1 MTTELQEIIKRLKES
16 IEKSGLS
23 YVELEKRTGIAKSS
37 IQRYASGTTKKVPID
52 AIQAIARAV
61 GVSDKYI
68 MGWSDNITEEKKP
81 LPKNLIPL
89 KKIRFVPILGQI
101 ACGEPILAEQNYE
114 GSVMVPENVNAT
126 FALRCKGD
134 SMIDV
139 NIQDGDIVFVQAT
152 PEVENGEIAAVV
164 IGDEATLK
172 KVYYQDDTVTL
183 LPANSAYEPLV
194 YKKEEI
200 NDIRICGKAVAVL
213 RHIQ

>member
-1 MTTELQEIIKRLKES
+1 M
-16 IEKSGLS
+16 G
-23 YVELEKRTGIAKSS
+23 GD
-37 IQRYASGTTKKVPID
+37 VPMD
-52 AIQAIARAV
+52 AEP
-61 GVSDKYI
+61 S
-68 MGWSDNITEEKKP
+68 EKP

-101 ACGEPILAEQNYE
+101 ACGKPILAEQNYE
-114 GSVMVPENVNAT
+114 GTVMVPEHVNAT

-134 SMIDV
+134 SMIDA
-139 NIQDGDIVFVQAT
+139 NIQNGDIVFIQET

-183 LPANSAYEPLV
+183 LPANSAYEPFV
-194 YKKEEI
+194 FKKEEI

-213 RHIQ
+213 RYIQ

>member
-1 MTTELQEIIKRLKES
+1 MAEFYEQLKKAMQIRNISQGELC
-16 IEKSGLS
+16 
-23 YVELEKRTGIAKSS
+23 KRTGIPKSAMS
-37 IQRYASGTTKKVPID
+37 QYMSGKFKPKQTRTFL
-52 AIQAIARAV
+52 IAEALRV
-61 GVSDKYI
+61 NESWL
-68 MGWSDNITEEKKP
+68 MGFEQEPMEKKP

-114 GSVMVPENVNAT
+114 GSVMLPENVNAT

-139 NIQDGDIVFVQAT
+139 NIQDGDIVFVQET
-152 PEVENGEIAAVV
+152 PEVENGEIAAVI

-172 KVYYQDDTVTL
+172 KVYYQNDTITL
-183 LPANSAYEPLV
+183 MPANSSFEPLV

-200 NDIRICGKAVAVL
+200 NEIRICGKAVAVL

>member
-1 MTTELQEIIKRLKES
+1 MAEFYEQLKKAMQIRNISQGELC
-16 IEKSGLS
+16 
-23 YVELEKRTGIAKSS
+23 KRTGIPKSAMS
-37 IQRYASGTTKKVPID
+37 QYMSGKFKPKQTRTFL
-52 AIQAIARAV
+52 IAEALRV
-61 GVSDKYI
+61 NESWL
-68 MGWSDNITEEKKP
+68 MGFEQEPMEKKP

-101 ACGEPILAEQNYE
+101 ACGEPILAGQNYE
-114 GSVMVPENVNAT
+114 GSVMLPENVNAT

-139 NIQDGDIVFVQAT
+139 NIQDGDIVFVQET
-152 PEVENGEIAAVV
+152 PEVENGEIAAVI

-172 KVYYQDDTVTL
+172 KVYYQNDTITL
-183 LPANSAYEPLV
+183 MPANSSFEPLV

-200 NDIRICGKAVAVL
+200 NEIRICGKAVAVL

>member
-1 MTTELQEIIKRLKES
+1 MAEFYEQLKKAMQIRNISQGELC
-16 IEKSGLS
+16 
-23 YVELEKRTGIAKSS
+23 KRTGIPKSAMS
-37 IQRYASGTTKKVPID
+37 QYMSGKFKPKQTRTFL
-52 AIQAIARAV
+52 IAEALRV
-61 GVSDKYI
+61 NESWL
-68 MGWSDNITEEKKP
+68 MGFEQEPMEKKP

-139 NIQDGDIVFVQAT
+139 NIQDGDIVFVQET

-172 KVYYQDDTVTL
+172 KVYYQNDTITL
-183 LPANSAYEPLV
+183 MPANSSFEPLV

-200 NDIRICGKAVAVL
+200 NDIRICGKAVAIL
-213 RHIQ
+213 RHIY

>member
-1 MTTELQEIIKRLKES
+1 MAEFYEQLKKAMQIRNISQGELC
-16 IEKSGLS
+16 
-23 YVELEKRTGIAKSS
+23 KRTGIPKSAMS
-37 IQRYASGTTKKVPID
+37 QYMSGKFKPKQTRTFL
-52 AIQAIARAV
+52 IAEALRV
-61 GVSDKYI
+61 NESWL
-68 MGWSDNITEEKKP
+68 MGFEQEPMEKKP

-139 NIQDGDIVFVQAT
+139 NIQDGDIVFVQET
-152 PEVENGEIAAVV
+152 PKVENGEIAAVV

-172 KVYYQDDTVTL
+172 KVYYQNDTITL
-183 LPANSAYEPLV
+183 MPANSSFEPLV
-194 YKKEEI
+194 YKREEI

-213 RHIQ
+213 RYIK